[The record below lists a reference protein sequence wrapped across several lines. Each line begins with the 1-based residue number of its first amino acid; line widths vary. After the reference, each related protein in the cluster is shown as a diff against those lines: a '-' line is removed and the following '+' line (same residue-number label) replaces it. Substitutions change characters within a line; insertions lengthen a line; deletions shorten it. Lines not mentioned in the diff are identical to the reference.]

1 MVATRTTQPT
11 AWFGWIVFAG
21 AVLLMTGVLNILEGI
36 VALVDDQ
43 RVLVARDRLVLV
55 DLTGWGWTLLIFGI
69 VMAATGLGLFSAQ
82 NWARVTAVIVVGL
95 HAIAQIAWL
104 AAYPLWSILMI
115 TLDVVIIYAL
125 TARWPASEEGARQIR

>member
-21 AVLLMTGVLNILEGI
+21 AVLFMTGVLNILEGI
-36 VALVDDQ
+36 VALVDDR

-69 VMAATGLGLFSAQ
+69 VMAATGLGLFTGQ
-82 NWARVTAVIVVGL
+82 TWARITAVVIVGL

-115 TLDVVIIYAL
+115 TLDVVILYAL
-125 TARWPASEEGARQIR
+125 TARWPATSEEPQ